1 MNYSKLKNNYLP
13 EFRAFISGRPKPSM
27 VTVNLTGRCNQRC
40 IYCEIGQGVVSEV
53 TEILTR
59 EELFWILDE
68 MESLFIRRISL
79 CGGEPFLFDGLLDVI
94 DYASKK
100 HIRCSITTN
109 GMTVFKLKDADFEIL
124 RKNGS
129 DINLSIDSFDEE
141 FEGLTRGVPTA
152 LTNALLSFQKLKE
165 NSIPVTVLATISKY
179 NYRNLA
185 DFIVKAHKI
194 GINQV
199 LFQPV
204 IHYTNYPDRQTIS
217 DKSSLNITGD
227 QLEILMQNLRQI
239 SHFEQNHDIST
250 NVYRILPWIGAY
262 IKASE
267 RLDGKLFFED
277 VLKKFYCREV
287 YAAIDITYDG
297 GIQPCGLTRAT
308 INIHERKGR
317 GLLELWEDATA
328 GIKRDITNGHYYDYC
343 NACCHKFSRNMLA
356 SVMKYPM
363 KNSSALMKMIPL
375 LVSRIGSK
383 TRKKIFNIN

>member
-13 EFRAFISGRPKPSM
+13 EFLALLSGRQKPSM

-40 IYCEIGQGVVSEV
+40 IYCEIGQGINSEV
-53 TEILTR
+53 TDILTS
-59 EELFWILDE
+59 EDLFWILDE
-68 MESLFIRRISL
+68 MASHGLHRISL
-79 CGGEPFLFDGLLDVI
+79 CGGEPFLFEGLMDVI

-124 RKNGS
+124 RRNNA
-129 DINLSIDSFDEE
+129 DINLSIDSLNEE
-141 FEGLTRGVPTA
+141 IQGLTRGVPTA
-152 LTNALLSFQKLKE
+152 LANALLSFQKLKE
-165 NSIPVTVLATISKY
+165 NSIPVTVLAAISKY
-179 NYRNLA
+179 NYRDLA
-185 DFIVKAHKI
+185 DFILNAHKI
-194 GINQV
+194 GIKQV

-204 IHYTNYPDRQTIS
+204 IHHSNYPDRQTLN
-217 DKSSLNITGD
+217 DKSSLNIPTG

-239 SHFEQNHDIST
+239 RQFERKHDIST

-262 IKASE
+262 IKAAE
-267 RLDGKLFFED
+267 RQDGKLFFED

-308 INIHERKGR
+308 VNIHERKGL

-328 GIKRDITNGHYYDYC
+328 EIKRDITNGHYYDYC

-383 TRKKIFNIN
+383 TRKKIFNSN